1 LLALGALWILGDA
14 AYASRVRRLSARPG
28 APRADIRPVTLNPSG
43 APALLLIHC
52 FADGPSV
59 FARMAPALAVSGL
72 AVRGMRLPGS
82 GLPPGEMAGIT
93 LESWRTAIDCEIQAL
108 RETNPA
114 RPVWLLGHSLGGT
127 LAFDAALR
135 PENAIAG
142 LALLAPLVEVSRARS
157 LLLHPRQWFEI
168 LDRLLIFTRTIE
180 SRLPKDLHDPAARAT
195 YVTDKYVHRDIYR
208 ALFNTVDA
216 IAGRAPE
223 WHGPLFW
230 AVSPSD
236 QIVDPAAASRF
247 FAAAV
252 QASPGILMQQTE
264 AGHVLPLDHGWASLA
279 EQIVRFIRE
288 SPAGMAHQVPGSS
301 RTQISTRVEP

>member
-1 LLALGALWILGDA
+1 VHPDPRFWFSLAGGLLALGALWILGDA

-43 APALLLIHC
+43 APALLLIHG

-223 WHGPLFW
+223 WHGPLFCGRLSLRPDRGSRCRL
-230 AVSPSD
+230 AVFRGCRPGQSRHPD
-236 QIVDPAAASRF
+236 AADGGRPCPAAR
-247 FAAAV
+247 
-252 QASPGILMQQTE
+252 PRLGN
-264 AGHVLPLDHGWASLA
+264 PC
-279 EQIVRFIRE
+279 
-288 SPAGMAHQVPGSS
+288 
-301 RTQISTRVEP
+301 